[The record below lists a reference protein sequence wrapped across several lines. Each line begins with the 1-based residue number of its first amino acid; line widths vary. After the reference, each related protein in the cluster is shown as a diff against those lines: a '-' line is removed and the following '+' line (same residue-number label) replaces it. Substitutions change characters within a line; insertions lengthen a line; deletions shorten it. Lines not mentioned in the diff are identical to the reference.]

1 MMKVN
6 IERRSVDVPAA
17 CLAPGTFFTYKDE
30 SREESHGIL
39 LKINLLDKA
48 VNLYNGVQG
57 VGVMTAYQFSCIAP
71 FAALLLVGAIIVGYA
86 EWKGWF

>member
-30 SREESHGIL
+30 SREESNGIL
-39 LKINLLDKA
+39 LKLNLLDKA
-48 VNLYNGVQG
+48 VNLYSGEII
-57 VGVMTAYQFSCIAP
+57 TAPDKPYYVIRDVEF
-71 FAALLLVGAIIVGYA
+71 
-86 EWKGWF
+86 KGWV